1 MQLWPPSAGGSN
13 EQYFLANHRHRIRRL
28 LRLGD
33 HPSTVRPLSSFEEWD
48 DIKSWCLERAED
60 LWADR
65 ELDPGPNGVEFVGET
80 LSRYA
85 EAFCPP
91 GSDHWLFLHLDHP
104 TDVPLPV
111 CAAIGPAREP
121 RYPTLRALTEA
132 DDQNAVEPPVVK
144 PFHSEYL
151 GEGMTTFR
159 YVPQEGSPHVLACV
173 RYAWQ
178 VTEHEADV
186 VVWTATEDIARIMH
200 AAPDL
205 EELARTLAIFIP

>member
-1 MQLWPPSAGGSN
+1 MSSTFWPIIDIEYVDSYAWVIVPPRSGPSA
-13 EQYFLANHRHRIRRL
+13 
-28 LRLGD
+28 
-33 HPSTVRPLSSFEEWD
+33 PFEEWD

-80 LSRYA
+80 LSRCA
-85 EAFCPP
+85 ESFCPP

-132 DDQNAVEPPVVK
+132 DDQNSVEPPVVK

-186 VVWTATEDIARIMH
+186 VVWTASEDVARIMH

>member
-1 MQLWPPSAGGSN
+1 MSSTFWPIIDIEYVDSYAWVIIPPRSGPSA
-13 EQYFLANHRHRIRRL
+13 
-28 LRLGD
+28 
-33 HPSTVRPLSSFEEWD
+33 PFEEWD

-80 LSRYA
+80 LSRCA
-85 EAFCPP
+85 EVFCPP

-144 PFHSEYL
+144 LFHSEYL

-186 VVWTATEDIARIMH
+186 VVWTATEDVARIMH

>member
-1 MQLWPPSAGGSN
+1 MSSTFWPIIDIEYVDSYAWVIIPPRSGPSA
-13 EQYFLANHRHRIRRL
+13 
-28 LRLGD
+28 
-33 HPSTVRPLSSFEEWD
+33 PFEEWD

-80 LSRYA
+80 LSRCA
-85 EAFCPP
+85 EVFCPP

-186 VVWTATEDIARIMH
+186 VVWTATEDVARIMH

>member
-1 MQLWPPSAGGSN
+1 MSSTFWPIIDIEYVDSYAWVIIPPRSGPSA
-13 EQYFLANHRHRIRRL
+13 
-28 LRLGD
+28 
-33 HPSTVRPLSSFEEWD
+33 PFEEWD

-80 LSRYA
+80 LSRCA

-132 DDQNAVEPPVVK
+132 DDQNSVEPPVVK

-186 VVWTATEDIARIMH
+186 VVWTASEDVARIMH

>member
-1 MQLWPPSAGGSN
+1 MSSTFWPIIDIEYVDSYAWVIIPPRSGPSA
-13 EQYFLANHRHRIRRL
+13 
-28 LRLGD
+28 
-33 HPSTVRPLSSFEEWD
+33 PFEEWD

-80 LSRYA
+80 LSRCA
-85 EAFCPP
+85 ESFCPP

-132 DDQNAVEPPVVK
+132 DDQNSVEPPVVK

-186 VVWTATEDIARIMH
+186 VVWTASEDVARIMH

>member
-1 MQLWPPSAGGSN
+1 MSTAFWPIIDIEYVDSYPWVIIPPRSGPSA
-13 EQYFLANHRHRIRRL
+13 
-28 LRLGD
+28 
-33 HPSTVRPLSSFEEWD
+33 PFEEWD
-48 DIKSWCLERAED
+48 DIGSWCLERAED

-65 ELDPGPNGVEFVGET
+65 ELNPGPNGVEFVGGT
-80 LSRYA
+80 LVRCA

-104 TDVPLPV
+104 TDIPLPV
-111 CAAIGPAREP
+111 CAAIGPARKP

-132 DDQNAVEPPVVK
+132 DDPNAVEPPVVK
-144 PFHSEYL
+144 SFRSKYL

-159 YVPQEGSPHVLACV
+159 YVTQEDSPHLLACV

-186 VVWTATEDIARIMH
+186 VIWTATEDVARIMH
-200 AAPDL
+200 AADDL
-205 EELARTLAIFIP
+205 EGLARSLAIFIP

>member
-1 MQLWPPSAGGSN
+1 MSSTFWPIIDIEYVDSYAWVIIPPRSGPSA
-13 EQYFLANHRHRIRRL
+13 
-28 LRLGD
+28 
-33 HPSTVRPLSSFEEWD
+33 PFEEWD

-80 LSRYA
+80 LSRCA
-85 EAFCPP
+85 ESFCPP

-111 CAAIGPAREP
+111 CVAIGPAREP

-132 DDQNAVEPPVVK
+132 DDQNSVEPPVVK

-186 VVWTATEDIARIMH
+186 VVWTASEDVARIMH